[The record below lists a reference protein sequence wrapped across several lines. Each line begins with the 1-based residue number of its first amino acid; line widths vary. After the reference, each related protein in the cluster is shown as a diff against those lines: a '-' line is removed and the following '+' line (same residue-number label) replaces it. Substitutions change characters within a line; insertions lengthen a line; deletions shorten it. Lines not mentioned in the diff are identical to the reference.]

1 MPRKLKSTGEA
12 TQQRKTSQKRA
23 MYAHGPSG
31 RNTRAGQILDGGK
44 WAGSGRKTV
53 EHGGRGPAI
62 VGLAQPGRG
71 RSHRTVLR
79 SGKVNHPN
87 HG

>member
-1 MPRKLKSTGEA
+1 ME
-12 TQQRKTSQKRA
+12 
-23 MYAHGPSG
+23 AHGPSG

-53 EHGGRGPAI
+53 EHRRGPSI
-62 VGLAQPGRG
+62 VRLGGPGRG
-71 RSHRTVLR
+71 ARHRTAMR
-79 SGKVNHPN
+79 TRKANHPN